1 MRGFKSFGLNTSLAF
16 EPGISIIVGPN
27 GSGKS
32 NIVDA
37 VSWVL
42 GEQSPKSLRGS
53 SMQDVIFKSKGEEFA
68 IAEVSLLFNNEDKT
82 LPIEFSEVKLTR
94 RAYLKGGSEYFI
106 NSSPARLTDI
116 QDLISEGGLGK
127 GLYTIVNQGQINDI
141 VLFKPLERKQII
153 DEVIGISRHKIRRDK
168 SKDRLNSVEQDINR
182 INDLLHEIKITMD
195 PLEVEAKKSKELER
209 ILNELKNE
217 EISLFIASIN
227 KLNNQWD
234 EENIKIERNNIEI
247 KQINE
252 NINTLTN
259 QKDEFEKKIN
269 NKNSLVFS
277 IEENLNKFSSM
288 VNELISFK
296 SIVNNQKTS
305 METIL
310 NMIKFSLSN
319 LEMDRINILTN
330 GNEENK
336 NIKEK
341 SRNDFIKD
349 ENFRNVVK
357 EKIEQCLKNID
368 FIILNLDKWLVPV
381 FAVEAKSLMKNVKL
395 NIIEIGDSIS
405 NFYNNIGNK
414 KDKSSSDNLI
424 ATKKSLKDKS
434 KKLERIKEIISSVL
448 KNVSTLEMV
457 LSKLIGEST
466 SIKEKINIKLK
477 EEKDKYGE
485 EQNLLE
491 KYFAELNK
499 LNSRKNFLE
508 NDIYRGNL
516 KKDQIKE
523 KVKDLTIKIFDDYN
537 MPLDFII
544 KNFKPC
550 ADINK
555 TELKV
560 KELKNELKKY
570 KNVNPNAYL
579 EYERI
584 KERFDFLNGQ
594 KIDLV
599 DSKKELEEIIEELDK
614 KIKEHF
620 NQKFQEINENFK
632 FYFKILFP
640 NGEGELVIKDY
651 ENSLEDDFG
660 VDIKVD
666 IGNNKSVSLHLLSG
680 GEKTLVS
687 IAFLFSIFSSNPS
700 PFYVFDEIDASLD
713 DANIDRLLNLI
724 KIFSQGRQLLMVT
737 HQKRTMEIADVI
749 YGFSMQSNGI
759 TKIVSQKIKGNVCSN

>member
-1 MRGFKSFGLNTSLAF
+1 
-16 EPGISIIVGPN
+16 
-27 GSGKS
+27 
-32 NIVDA
+32 
-37 VSWVL
+37 
-42 GEQSPKSLRGS
+42 
-53 SMQDVIFKSKGEEFA
+53 
-68 IAEVSLLFNNEDKT
+68 
-82 LPIEFSEVKLTR
+82 
-94 RAYLKGGSEYFI
+94 
-106 NSSPARLTDI
+106 
-116 QDLISEGGLGK
+116 
-127 GLYTIVNQGQINDI
+127 
-141 VLFKPLERKQII
+141 
-153 DEVIGISRHKIRRDK
+153 
-168 SKDRLNSVEQDINR
+168 
-182 INDLLHEIKITMD
+182 
-195 PLEVEAKKSKELER
+195 
-209 ILNELKNE
+209 
-217 EISLFIASIN
+217 
-227 KLNNQWD
+227 
-234 EENIKIERNNIEI
+234 
-247 KQINE
+247 
-252 NINTLTN
+252 
-259 QKDEFEKKIN
+259 
-269 NKNSLVFS
+269 
-277 IEENLNKFSSM
+277 M

-319 LEMDRINILTN
+319 LEVDRINILTN
-330 GNEENK
+330 GNGENK

-341 SRNDFIKD
+341 SRNDFIED

-448 KNVSTLEMV
+448 KNVSTLETV